1 MASGLQKMKL
11 GRKYPQVPPPEMDEI
26 INLFAC
32 VPRLWL
38 AALGPGGAVLRPRQI
53 SSSATG

>member
-26 INLFAC
+26 ISLFAC
-32 VPRLWL
+32 VPL
-38 AALGPGGAVLRPRQI
+38 ASFEPLAVKLARSSPREAIVEGAH
-53 SSSATG
+53 

>member
-32 VPRLWL
+32 VRL
-38 AALGPGGAVLRPRQI
+38 
-53 SSSATG
+53 ST